1 MAWRVAQEPELTQKN
16 PKEQVR
22 EPKPLGDSFSANLVQ
37 IKRVYETYVR
47 KPLIISSPGWA
58 RTNDPLIN
66 SQVL

>member
-1 MAWRVAQEPELTQKN
+1 MAKEPELSQEN
-16 PKEQVR
+16 PMLKDR
-22 EPKPLGDSFSANLVQ
+22 EPKPQEDSFSANLVQ

-47 KPLIISSPGWA
+47 KSLIISSPGWA